1 MKAVRILIADDQSI
15 VRRSL
20 RMALGVFNN
29 FELVGEACNGSE
41 ALALCAEK
49 HPHVVLMDVIM
60 PEMDGIAATRLIRER
75 FPDVQVVALSSDR
88 NPTTLRAMMD
98 AGACRYLF
106 KQIAIDEL
114 AKTITDAVSH

>member
-1 MKAVRILIADDQSI
+1 MSAVRVLIADDQSV

-20 RMALGVFNN
+20 RMALGVFQN
-29 FELVGEACNGSE
+29 FELVGEASNGSE

-49 HPHVVLMDVIM
+49 HPDVVLMDVIM
-60 PEMDGIAATRLIRER
+60 PEMDGIAATRLIREQ
-75 FPDVQVVALSSDR
+75 FPDVRVVALSSDR
-88 NPTTLRAMMD
+88 NPMTLRAMME

-114 AKTITDAVSH
+114 AKTITDAVSR